1 MKDRLDE
8 AAPTVRMNESEI
20 DERALERDIQVALAP
35 LHKRCL
41 GLAFGVVLGALVFAV
56 TLLHAW
62 RSPSDDAP
70 LSLLAQY
77 FGGYTVSFPGA
88 FVGLGWGFAVGF
100 VIGWVFAF
108 CRNVV
113 TGLTRFV
120 LRTRAELQANRGFLD
135 QI

>member
-1 MKDRLDE
+1 
-8 AAPTVRMNESEI
+8 MNPAQVSA

-41 GLAFGVVLGALVFAV
+41 GLGFGAVCGVVLFVATVLH
-56 TLLHAW
+56 LL
-62 RSPSDDAP
+62 RSPGEEYP
-70 LSLLAQY
+70 LALLAQY
-77 FGGYTVSFPGA
+77 FRGYSVSWTGA
-88 FVGLGWGFAVGF
+88 FIGLAWGFAVGF
-100 VIGWVFAF
+100 VAGWAFAF

-120 LRTRAELQANRGFLD
+120 LRTRAELHANRGFLD

>member
-1 MKDRLDE
+1 
-8 AAPTVRMNESEI
+8 MNQQQSLAE
-20 DERALERDIQVALAP
+20 ERALEHDIQVALAP

-41 GLAFGVVLGALVFAV
+41 GLAFGTVCGVGLCAL
-56 TLLHAW
+56 TLLHLV
-62 RSPSDDAP
+62 RSPGEEYP

-77 FGGYTVSFPGA
+77 FKGYGVSVVGA
-88 FVGLGWGFAVGF
+88 FIGLGWGFAVGF
-100 VIGWVFAF
+100 VMGWVFAF

-120 LRTRAELQANRGFLD
+120 LRTRAELEANRGFLD

>member
-1 MKDRLDE
+1 MNNAQTLADE
-8 AAPTVRMNESEI
+8 Q
-20 DERALERDIQVALAP
+20 ALERDIQVALAP

-41 GLAFGVVLGALVFAV
+41 GLAFGTVFGMGLFAM
-56 TLLHAW
+56 TLLHMW
-62 RSPSDDAP
+62 RSPGEDYP

-77 FGGYTVSFPGA
+77 FRAYSVTWLGA
-88 FVGLGWGFAVGF
+88 FIALGWGFAVGF

>member
-1 MKDRLDE
+1 MNDARAE
-8 AAPTVRMNESEI
+8 A

-41 GLAFGVVLGALVFAV
+41 GLAFGSVLSVGLFAV
-56 TLLHAW
+56 TLLHMW
-62 RSPSDDAP
+62 RSPGEEYP

-77 FGGYTVSFPGA
+77 FRGYSVTWPGA
-88 FVGLGWGFAVGF
+88 FIAMGWGFAVGF
-100 VIGWVFAF
+100 VIGWIFAF

-120 LRTRAELQANRGFLD
+120 MRTRAEMQANRGFLD

>member
-1 MKDRLDE
+1 MSQQQTE
-8 AAPTVRMNESEI
+8 SAA
-20 DERALERDIQVALAP
+20 ERALEREIQVALAP

-41 GLAFGVVLGALVFAV
+41 GLAFGAVAGVLVFAA
-56 TLLHAW
+56 TLVHVA
-62 RSPSDDAP
+62 RQPAEPYP

-77 FGGYTVSFPGA
+77 FAGYSVTLPGA

-100 VIGWVFAF
+100 VVGWLFAF

-120 LRTRAELQANRGFLD
+120 LRTKAELEASRGFLD

>member
-1 MKDRLDE
+1 MRRE
-8 AAPTVRMNESEI
+8 ARSSVRMQASEI
-20 DERALERDIQVALAP
+20 EERALERDIQVALAP

-41 GLAFGVVLGALVFAV
+41 GLAFGVVLGVGLFAV

-62 RSPSDDAP
+62 RSPGDDAP
-70 LSLLAQY
+70 LALLVQY
-77 FGGYTVSFPGA
+77 FRGYSVSLAGA

-120 LRTRAELQANRGFLD
+120 LRTRAELEANRGFLD

>member
-1 MKDRLDE
+1 
-8 AAPTVRMNESEI
+8 MNDAQSLS

-41 GLAFGVVLGALVFAV
+41 GLAFGVVSGIGVFAL
-56 TLLHAW
+56 TLVHLW
-62 RSPSDDAP
+62 RSPGESYP
-70 LSLLAQY
+70 LTLLAQY
-77 FGGYTVSFPGA
+77 FRGYDVSLQGA

-100 VIGWVFAF
+100 VAGWAFAF

-120 LRTRAELQANRGFLD
+120 LRTRAELHANRGFLD

>member
-1 MKDRLDE
+1 MPTNPNPSS
-8 AAPTVRMNESEI
+8 AA
-20 DERALERDIQVALAP
+20 ERALEREIQIALAP

-41 GLAFGVVLGALVFAV
+41 GLAFGVVIGLAVFCA
-56 TLLHAW
+56 TLLHLW
-62 RSPSDDAP
+62 RRPDEHYP
-70 LSLLAQY
+70 LALLAQY
-77 FGGYTVSFPGA
+77 FRGYQVSLAGA
-88 FVGLGWGFAVGF
+88 FIGLGWGFALGF

-113 TGLTRFV
+113 TGLTGFV

>member
-1 MKDRLDE
+1 
-8 AAPTVRMNESEI
+8 MNESEI

-41 GLAFGVVLGALVFAV
+41 GLAFGVVLGVLLFAV

-62 RSPSDDAP
+62 RSPGDDAP

-77 FGGYTVSFPGA
+77 FRGYTVTLPGA
-88 FVGLGWGFAVGF
+88 FIGLGWGFAVGF
-100 VIGWVFAF
+100 VIGWFFAF

-113 TGLTRFV
+113 TGLTRIV